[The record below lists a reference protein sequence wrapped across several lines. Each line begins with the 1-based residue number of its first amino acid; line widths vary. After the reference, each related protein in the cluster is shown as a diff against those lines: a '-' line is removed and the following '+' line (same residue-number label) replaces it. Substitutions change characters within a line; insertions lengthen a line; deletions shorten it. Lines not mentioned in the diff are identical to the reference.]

1 MAAVLTSELGNA
13 EKVTFLINACKDM
26 GIAIRPP
33 DVNKSETNFAVD
45 GQNIVFG
52 LGAIKGLG
60 EGASNA
66 IISERE
72 KNGPYKDMVEF
83 LERVGGNVNSKAVDS
98 LVRCGAFDFTGCK
111 RSQLL
116 ATIQE
121 AINCAATRRKDK
133 ESGQGSLFD
142 LLGGGESEDF
152 NTVHMPDIPEIDST
166 ELLKMEKALL
176 GFYVSGHP
184 AQKFAHFFDAYS
196 SMDTLSI
203 QEHGSADDGV
213 ILGGLIKTVTRKI
226 SKKSNKPFAII
237 QIEDL
242 KGSVE
247 CMVFGKSYDDCREL
261 LIPEIPV
268 FVTGYI
274 RRGDEENSPA
284 SISVKSIVSL
294 EQMIQSQT
302 SRVHLHL
309 FEDECTEASLKNLNG
324 LLKQFRGD
332 VPVVLC
338 VKLKNGST
346 VFVEIAREF
355 YVTPSMEFTQAVA
368 DQLGADRF
376 RIKGACDVPPPQRRF
391 VREDAQ
397 KEHA

>member
-1 MAAVLTSELGNA
+1 
-13 EKVTFLINACKDM
+13 
-26 GIAIRPP
+26 
-33 DVNKSETNFAVD
+33 
-45 GQNIVFG
+45 
-52 LGAIKGLG
+52 
-60 EGASNA
+60 
-66 IISERE
+66 
-72 KNGPYKDMVEF
+72 
-83 LERVGGNVNSKAVDS
+83 
-98 LVRCGAFDFTGCK
+98 
-111 RSQLL
+111 
-116 ATIQE
+116 
-121 AINCAATRRKDK
+121 
-133 ESGQGSLFD
+133 
-142 LLGGGESEDF
+142 
-152 NTVHMPDIPEIDST
+152 
-166 ELLKMEKALL
+166 
-176 GFYVSGHP
+176 
-184 AQKFAHFFDAYS
+184 
-196 SMDTLSI
+196 MDTLSI

-213 ILGGLIKTVTRKI
+213 ILGGLIKTVTKKI

-247 CMVFGKSYDDCREL
+247 CMVFGKSYDDYKEL

-302 SRVHLHL
+302 SQVHLHL
-309 FEDECTEASLKNLNG
+309 FEDECSEAILKNLNE
-324 LLKQFRGD
+324 LLSQYKGN

-338 VKLKNGST
+338 VKLKTGST

-368 DQLGADRF
+368 DLLGADRF

>member
-1 MAAVLTSELGNA
+1 
-13 EKVTFLINACKDM
+13 
-26 GIAIRPP
+26 
-33 DVNKSETNFAVD
+33 
-45 GQNIVFG
+45 
-52 LGAIKGLG
+52 
-60 EGASNA
+60 
-66 IISERE
+66 
-72 KNGPYKDMVEF
+72 
-83 LERVGGNVNSKAVDS
+83 
-98 LVRCGAFDFTGCK
+98 
-111 RSQLL
+111 
-116 ATIQE
+116 
-121 AINCAATRRKDK
+121 
-133 ESGQGSLFD
+133 
-142 LLGGGESEDF
+142 
-152 NTVHMPDIPEIDST
+152 
-166 ELLKMEKALL
+166 
-176 GFYVSGHP
+176 
-184 AQKFAHFFDAYS
+184 
-196 SMDTLSI
+196 
-203 QEHGSADDGV
+203 
-213 ILGGLIKTVTRKI
+213 
-226 SKKSNKPFAII
+226 
-237 QIEDL
+237 
-242 KGSVE
+242 
-247 CMVFGKSYDDCREL
+247 MVFGKSYDDYKEL

-302 SRVHLHL
+302 SQVHLHL
-309 FEDECTEASLKNLNG
+309 FEDECSEATLKNLNE
-324 LLKQFRGD
+324 LLSQYKGN